1 MPQLIRLKRQ
11 KDQSQNKNKMQL
23 RSQISVEYM
32 LVMGFAA
39 LLTVPLLLIYYTY
52 SADSTDAVATSQA
65 LQISRK
71 IIDAS
76 ESVYYLGKPSQT
88 TLKLNFP
95 DGIKSTNVS
104 GSEVVFKIKTQAG
117 ISEVVQV
124 SLVNMSGTLPAS
136 AGIHVVTVKA
146 EDGYVQITSN

>member
-1 MPQLIRLKRQ
+1 
-11 KDQSQNKNKMQL
+11 MQL
-23 RSQISVEYM
+23 KSQVSVEYM

-39 LLTVPLLLIYYTY
+39 LLTIPLLLIYHTY
-52 SADSTDAVATSQA
+52 SADSTDAVSTGQA

-95 DGIKSTNVS
+95 EGIQSTTVS
-104 GSEVVFKIKTQAG
+104 SKEIAFKIRTQAG
-117 ISEVVQV
+117 VTEVVQV
-124 SLVNMSGTLPAS
+124 SSVNISGTLPAS
-136 AGIHVVTVKA
+136 AGIHVITIKA
-146 EDGYVQITSN
+146 EEGYVKITSN

>member
-1 MPQLIRLKRQ
+1 
-11 KDQSQNKNKMQL
+11 MQL
-23 RSQISVEYM
+23 KSQVSVEYM

-39 LLTVPLLLIYYTY
+39 LLTIPLLLIYHTY
-52 SADSTDAVATSQA
+52 SADSTDAVATGQA

-95 DGIKSTNVS
+95 DGIHSTNVS
-104 GSEVVFKIKTQAG
+104 GKEVVFKIKTQAG
-117 ISEVVQV
+117 VTEVVQV
-124 SLVNMSGTLPAS
+124 SPVNMSGILPIS
-136 AGIHVVTVKA
+136 AGIHILTIKA
-146 EDGYVQITSN
+146 EDNYVQITSN

>member
-1 MPQLIRLKRQ
+1 MRLK
-11 KDQSQNKNKMQL
+11 SQV
-23 RSQISVEYM
+23 SVEYM

-39 LLTVPLLLIYYTY
+39 LLTIPLLLIYYTY

-95 DGIKSTNVS
+95 EGVYSTNVS
-104 GSEVVFKIKTQAG
+104 SKEIVFKIKTQAG
-117 ISEVVQV
+117 ITEVVQV
-124 SLVNMSGTLPAS
+124 SAVNMSGTLPIS
-136 AGIHVVTVKA
+136 PGIHIVTIKA
-146 EDGYVQITSN
+146 EDNYVRITSN